1 MTEKDDKQREQ
12 KEVGL
17 YEKIAARTAECETVR
32 SPLSLPESSSDSS
45 LSQIS
50 SAFTDTTHHDC

>member
-17 YEKIAARTAECETVR
+17 YEKIAARTAEDIFCLHR
-32 SPLSLPESSSDSS
+32 YNSS
-45 LSQIS
+45 
-50 SAFTDTTHHDC
+50 